1 MSVKPKVEKAKR
13 MQNDQPGFSFTEES
27 MKQVRWHIS
36 KYPDGRQASAV
47 IPLLDI
53 AQRQNNG
60 WVSQAVIETVAE
72 LLQMPSI
79 RVHEVATFYTMFNL
93 KPVGKYHVQVCG
105 TTPCMLCGAEDIVN
119 SIEKHLKIKVGQTTG
134 DNNFTLSEVEC
145 LGACANA
152 PMVQINDDY
161 FEDLTT
167 ESMVKLLDDLAAGKK
182 VKVGSQIGRKC
193 SEPYEATQTK
203 PKARSGG
210 AKAGAAKK
218 TAKPKS
224 KTAKGDA
231 EDA

>member
-1 MSVKPKVEKAKR
+1 MSVKPRVEKARR
-13 MQNDQPGFSFTEES
+13 MQNDQPGFSFSEAN
-27 MKQVRWHIS
+27 MKKVRWHIS

-53 AQRQNNG
+53 AQRQNGG

-93 KPVGKYHVQVCG
+93 RPVGKYHVQVCG
-105 TTPCMLCGAEDIVN
+105 TTPCMLRGAEDIRGAC
-119 SIEKHLKIKVGQTTG
+119 EKHLKIGLGETTG

-161 FEDLTT
+161 YEDLTP
-167 ESMVKLLDDLAAGKK
+167 ESMVQVLGDLAAGKK
-182 VKVGSQIGRKC
+182 VQVGSQVGRKC
-193 SEPYEATQTK
+193 SEPYDGAGLS
-203 PKARSGG
+203 PDIP
-210 AKAGAAKK
+210 AKAKSKSKPAKK
-218 TAKPKS
+218 KEDT
-224 KTAKGDA
+224 DA
-231 EDA
+231 